1 MRLQSMIAAGG
12 GAKSM
17 DHQQQHHDKAA
28 KGLYDNW
35 VVQQPGVGVW
45 QYASEE
51 SVSSVESLA
60 CGVDSVY
67 SPSDAQLPMFQK
79 LRGGM
84 HVTAESLGLSDE
96 EGMMMMDF
104 SSAVANEDGFKRR
117 ATSTTASGRGGG
129 GGGAPHSSMVVVD
142 IDEEGDPTTT
152 PPYCHSSHK

>member
-17 DHQQQHHDKAA
+17 DHQQQHQDKAA

-35 VVQQPGVGVW
+35 GVQQPGVGVW

-96 EGMMMMDF
+96 EGMTTMDF
-104 SSAVANEDGFKRR
+104 SSAVANEDGFKRT

-129 GGGAPHSSMVVVD
+129 GGVPHSSMVVVD
-142 IDEEGDPTTT
+142 IDEEGDPSTT